1 MNTAL
6 MKMPILT
13 TVKDGQPYVDE
24 PVYLMARKENQV
36 EMTVRTMFERPPP
49 PDILQHYQRVP
60 LRWMKPGPD
69 GKLVPR

>member
-1 MNTAL
+1 MNKPL
-6 MKMPILT
+6 LT

-24 PVYLMARKENQV
+24 PVYIDPKQETILEAAIRDIFKRRPAR
-36 EMTVRTMFERPPP
+36 R
-49 PDILQHYQRVP
+49 LLSHYDRVK